1 MANDINFTKRM
12 DRKFTI
18 LHIDGWL
25 GKKYKLILLWAESQ
39 SRFTR
44 ILVRGEKIVVKCMG
58 NY

>member
-1 MANDINFTKRM
+1 M

-44 ILVRGEKIVVKCMG
+44 ILVRGEKIAVKCMG